1 MAVLGNL
8 RKNSFVLISVIG
20 MALFAFVIA
29 GVFDGKGYSSQEPIG
44 FVDDEE
50 ISIEEFRNQV
60 DFLETS
66 YNLSGMMAVNN
77 VWDQTVR
84 NSVLNKQFD
93 LSGVSSGR
101 DHIEFIIAQN
111 PKFNSDP
118 RFLNDAGIFE
128 IEKFV
133 DFIVELKTTSS
144 QSYEQWQ
151 KQESVFES
159 QSNEKIY
166 FDLIKA
172 GINYSFKDGEYE
184 YLLQN
189 DRVDIEYV
197 QIPYSSVPD
206 SIIKLKNSEVE
217 KFIKSNE
224 SDFKVEASRNIEYV
238 LFEEKPSLEDE
249 NDTKKILQEFLIEK
263 TEYNNV
269 SKLEETS
276 PSLLTAKNLTE
287 FINQYSEI
295 KFDSIY
301 LPKGSLPTNDANI
314 LFNLNKDQT
323 YGPYLDGEYFKISRM
338 LDRKTGGNV
347 RASHILISYE
357 GSQRASSQINRSK
370 SEAKKEANRI
380 LKLVRKNPDSFSALA
395 FEFSDGPSKSSGGD
409 LGFFQENQMAKPFN
423 DFVFSKREGSIGLVE
438 TDFGFHVI
446 NVVAKEDIVLLASV
460 AIKNVPSDET
470 SDKTFNMATKFE
482 INLSK
487 NNNLNTL
494 AKENNYEI
502 KIASGIKILDDN
514 LPGLTNQRRLVQWLF
529 TDEVKI
535 DSYKRFDLSNGGY
548 LIAQV
553 KAIKQD
559 GLSSVQDASF
569 TAVPKVRNQKKAQ
582 LIIKQNKS
590 FQSLDELASANNS
603 EIKKAL
609 ALNQKNATISGAG
622 REPLLVGYAFG
633 LKINEISDFI
643 IGENG
648 VYKIKVLKNN
658 KSSNLENYSSY
669 TNQLLVPSRS
679 NVLSNVFQAA
689 KESSEIIDNR
699 SIYY

>member
-1 MAVLGNL
+1 
-8 RKNSFVLISVIG
+8 
-20 MALFAFVIA
+20 
-29 GVFDGKGYSSQEPIG
+29 
-44 FVDDEE
+44 
-50 ISIEEFRNQV
+50 
-60 DFLETS
+60 
-66 YNLSGMMAVNN
+66 
-77 VWDQTVR
+77 
-84 NSVLNKQFD
+84 
-93 LSGVSSGR
+93 
-101 DHIEFIIAQN
+101 
-111 PKFNSDP
+111 
-118 RFLNDAGIFE
+118 
-128 IEKFV
+128 
-133 DFIVELKTTSS
+133 
-144 QSYEQWQ
+144 
-151 KQESVFES
+151 
-159 QSNEKIY
+159 
-166 FDLIKA
+166 
-172 GINYSFKDGEYE
+172 
-184 YLLQN
+184 
-189 DRVDIEYV
+189 
-197 QIPYSSVPD
+197 
-206 SIIKLKNSEVE
+206 
-217 KFIKSNE
+217 
-224 SDFKVEASRNIEYV
+224 
-238 LFEEKPSLEDE
+238 
-249 NDTKKILQEFLIEK
+249 
-263 TEYNNV
+263 
-269 SKLEETS
+269 
-276 PSLLTAKNLTE
+276 
-287 FINQYSEI
+287 
-295 KFDSIY
+295 
-301 LPKGSLPTNDANI
+301 
-314 LFNLNKDQT
+314 
-323 YGPYLDGEYFKISRM
+323 
-338 LDRKTGGNV
+338 
-347 RASHILISYE
+347 
-357 GSQRASSQINRSK
+357 
-370 SEAKKEANRI
+370 
-380 LKLVRKNPDSFSALA
+380 
-395 FEFSDGPSKSSGGD
+395 
-409 LGFFQENQMAKPFN
+409 MAKPFN

-438 TDFGFHVI
+438 TDVGFHVI

-460 AIKNVPSDET
+460 AIKNIPSDET

-494 AKENNYEI
+494 AKENSYEI

>member
-44 FVDDEE
+44 LVDDQE

-101 DHIEFIIAQN
+101 DHIEFILAQN
-111 PKFNSDP
+111 PTYNSDP

-133 DFIVELKTTSS
+133 DFIVELKSTNS

-460 AIKNVPSDET
+460 AIKNIPSDET

>member
-1 MAVLGNL
+1 
-8 RKNSFVLISVIG
+8 
-20 MALFAFVIA
+20 
-29 GVFDGKGYSSQEPIG
+29 
-44 FVDDEE
+44 
-50 ISIEEFRNQV
+50 
-60 DFLETS
+60 
-66 YNLSGMMAVNN
+66 
-77 VWDQTVR
+77 
-84 NSVLNKQFD
+84 
-93 LSGVSSGR
+93 
-101 DHIEFIIAQN
+101 
-111 PKFNSDP
+111 
-118 RFLNDAGIFE
+118 
-128 IEKFV
+128 
-133 DFIVELKTTSS
+133 
-144 QSYEQWQ
+144 
-151 KQESVFES
+151 
-159 QSNEKIY
+159 
-166 FDLIKA
+166 
-172 GINYSFKDGEYE
+172 
-184 YLLQN
+184 
-189 DRVDIEYV
+189 
-197 QIPYSSVPD
+197 
-206 SIIKLKNSEVE
+206 
-217 KFIKSNE
+217 
-224 SDFKVEASRNIEYV
+224 
-238 LFEEKPSLEDE
+238 
-249 NDTKKILQEFLIEK
+249 
-263 TEYNNV
+263 
-269 SKLEETS
+269 
-276 PSLLTAKNLTE
+276 
-287 FINQYSEI
+287 
-295 KFDSIY
+295 
-301 LPKGSLPTNDANI
+301 
-314 LFNLNKDQT
+314 
-323 YGPYLDGEYFKISRM
+323 
-338 LDRKTGGNV
+338 
-347 RASHILISYE
+347 
-357 GSQRASSQINRSK
+357 
-370 SEAKKEANRI
+370 
-380 LKLVRKNPDSFSALA
+380 VRKNPDSFSALA

-460 AIKNVPSDET
+460 AIKNIPSDET

-622 REPLLVGYAFG
+622 REPLLVGHAFG

-648 VYKIKVLKNN
+648 VYKIKVLKKN

-669 TNQLLVPSRS
+669 TNQLLIPSRS